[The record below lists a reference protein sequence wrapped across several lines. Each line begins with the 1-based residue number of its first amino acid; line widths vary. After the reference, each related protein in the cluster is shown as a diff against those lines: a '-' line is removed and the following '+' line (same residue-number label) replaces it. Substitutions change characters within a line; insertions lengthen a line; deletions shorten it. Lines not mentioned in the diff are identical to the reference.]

1 MWLFDEEA
9 DATNQGDEAT
19 VPSSS
24 SSKFTIPVVDC
35 DEKDALEP
43 PAVELDIVEIEGLVT
58 SFVFVFMMAI
68 VWCWFRLR

>member
-9 DATNQGDEAT
+9 DATYQGDEAT
-19 VPSSS
+19 VSSSS

>member
-9 DATNQGDEAT
+9 GATYQGDEAT
-19 VPSSS
+19 VPSLS

-35 DEKDALEP
+35 DKKDALEP